1 MAKVAV
7 LTETLGHAGDEHWG
21 DTGGCTAQ
29 SLPRPAE
36 ASYVTSLRTRLLLR
50 RNVTAPAT
58 DQLNH
63 WDTSTHF
70 CGIWCNEAASLPKL
84 GTIASQS
91 RIRSQSTGFRR
102 RVRKGEIVTNP
113 MRTSSLVFTDEYVI
127 APGASQSR
135 QQVSFSSASE
145 RSEGYYSVKC
155 NRQLF
160 VDRFGVKRAASY
172 APSGSL
178 WDMNFATLQCWYTVT
193 DSKSLLTKSSE
204 LGITQHTV
212 DALLRQLDA
221 HIASQQ
227 RDSGLMTAVV
237 GDTRSGTYDLLTD
250 IAEAKSTVEL
260 IFSCVLRILQEYSN
274 VKKRI
279 ASRPTL
285 DPRRR
290 KSIWDEASQEWLQ
303 FRYGITPLVSSINS
317 ALEWWQKR
325 DYEFAK
331 FRKTKSS
338 ELGTLDLG
346 EFKFTL
352 PPLVDRTFGKVRV
365 SGATRGLKLNP
376 LTTALELVPL
386 SFLLNWVCNIGDYL
400 SALWPP
406 EGADQE
412 VYTYSRSL
420 TKADVSASFGATK
433 VNFTY
438 GFYDLKTFDPLDN
451 LAIQLEWNVTW
462 KRMLD
467 AFALVYVPLRSSIYH

>member
-1 MAKVAV
+1 MTKVAV
-7 LTETLGHAGDEHWG
+7 LTETLGHLGDEHWD
-21 DTGGCTAQ
+21 DTGGCTARFI
-29 SLPRPAE
+29 PRPAE
-36 ASYVTSLRTRLLLR
+36 TSYTTSLRTRLLLR
-50 RNVTAPAT
+50 RAITAPMPS
-58 DQLNH
+58 QYYH
-63 WDTSTHF
+63 WDTSDHF
-70 CGIWCNEAASLPKL
+70 CGIWCDASASLPRL
-84 GTIASQS
+84 VTITSQS
-91 RIRSQSTGFRR
+91 RVRSPSAAFRKK
-102 RVRKGEIVTNP
+102 VREGKIVINP
-113 MRTSSLVFTDEYVI
+113 MRTSSLVFTDEYVVK
-127 APGASQSR
+127 PGASQTR
-135 QQVSFSSASE
+135 LYTSFSSASE
-145 RSEGYYSVKC
+145 RTEGYYSDKC
-155 NRQLF
+155 GRRLF
-160 VDRFGVKRAASY
+160 VDRFGVKRDYSF
-172 APSGSL
+172 APYG
-178 WDMNFATLQCWYTVT
+178 DVHNHNFATLQCYYTLT
-193 DSKSLLTKSSE
+193 DSDNLRTKSSE

-221 HIASQQ
+221 HLASQQ

-250 IAEAKSTVEL
+250 IAEAKSTIEL

-290 KSIWDEASQEWLQ
+290 KSIWGEASQEWLQ

-331 FRKTKSS
+331 FRKTKSL
-338 ELGTLDLG
+338 ELGILDLG

-386 SFLLNWVCNIGDYL
+386 SLLLNWVCNIGDYL

-420 TKADVSASFGATK
+420 TKADVSASIGATN

-467 AFALVYVPLRSSIYH
+467 AFALVYSPLRSSIYR